1 MSIQIFVALTAGSI
15 SLYTDRESSDLGSIV
30 MITSEC
36 FAASTTLVTGDTAF
50 LRQPLYR
57 FCFYV
62 INIDVTVMF
71 SDNIIAHGLAHNT
84 EPYKTNPQLYR
95 LRLSPVIIYIK
106 YLICLKIFF
115 SYLILCFI
123 CPEILH
129 LLHDCIQT
137 GLTAIVP
144 FSREQFSVLTVI
156 KSLIQ

>member
-1 MSIQIFVALTAGSI
+1 MFCCINDT
-15 SLYTDRESSDLGSIV
+15 
-30 MITSEC
+30 
-36 FAASTTLVTGDTAF
+36 VTGDTAF
-50 LRQPLYR
+50 FRQPLYR

-115 SYLILCFI
+115 SQSNPNLILCFI

-144 FSREQFSVLTVI
+144 FSREHFSVLTVI

>member
-36 FAASTTLVTGDTAF
+36 FAAQRHCHRRYRLFPPTAVPVLF
-50 LRQPLYR
+50 LRH
-57 FCFYV
+57 
-62 INIDVTVMF
+62 NIDVTVMF

-144 FSREQFSVLTVI
+144 FSREHFSVLTVI